1 MFTAKV
7 YRIMVGS
14 LSGAME
20 EAYLAKETIRKWNQQ
35 NAERTGKLFMLVDW
49 IAKEEEILHVDVVI
63 GLIDNWIENT
73 GLIESCVEKG
83 KHVLLLF
90 SAVQDTTNTIRSEF
104 EGVLSFRE
112 RLQNKSFTAHF
123 NGGTE
128 LSSLLNEQLDLL

>member
-1 MFTAKV
+1 
-7 YRIMVGS
+7 MVGS